1 MAVVIK
7 VDKIEQSN
15 LAYVVV
21 TDPYYN
27 YCVDL
32 LKSNLEQIKNPVNL
46 ILLYFGF
53 EDYNFNNGY
62 KTIKICIQYEHTLV
76 KVGGRDTNNS
86 EIGGIKNNG
95 KENYLVRI
103 DRYDYLKN
111 LDFIIEYSKPN
122 IHNISTIKKYD
133 EYLKKN
139 IYIAP
144 IIEINFN
151 NFNKKDTIT
160 LFGSNK
166 SDRRNNFYNKI
177 NKYGINCI
185 NKFGFTT
192 ENELKK
198 LYSSTKI
205 LVNIHQT
212 DHHHTF
218 EELRVLPALCQ
229 GTIIISENVPLKE
242 KIPYSEYIIWCDYDE
257 ITNKILEIQNNYE
270 FFYNKIFNKNLLNQL
285 NELNLNNKLNLKMIN
300 KI

>member
-1 MAVVIK
+1 MVKK
-7 VDKIEQSN
+7 VDKIKRSN
-15 LAYVVV
+15 FVYVVV

-27 YCVDL
+27 LCVDL
-32 LKSNLEQIKNPVNL
+32 LKSTLEEIKNPVNL
-46 ILLYFGF
+46 VLLYFGF

-62 KTIKICIQYEHTLV
+62 KTIKICIQYESTLV
-76 KVGGRDTNNS
+76 KVGGRDTSNS
-86 EIGGIKNNG
+86 EIGGIKYSN

-122 IHNISTIKKYD
+122 LHNISTIKKYD

-144 IIEINFN
+144 MLEINFN

-160 LFGSNK
+160 LFASNI

-177 NKYGINCI
+177 NKCGINCI
-185 NKFGFTT
+185 SRYGFFTCD
-192 ENELKK
+192 ELKN

-257 ITNKILEIQNNYE
+257 MTNKILEIQNNYDY
-270 FFYNKIFNKNLLNQL
+270 FYNKIFNQNLLNLL
-285 NELNLNNKLNLKMIN
+285 NELNKKNKLNS
-300 KI
+300 KILNII